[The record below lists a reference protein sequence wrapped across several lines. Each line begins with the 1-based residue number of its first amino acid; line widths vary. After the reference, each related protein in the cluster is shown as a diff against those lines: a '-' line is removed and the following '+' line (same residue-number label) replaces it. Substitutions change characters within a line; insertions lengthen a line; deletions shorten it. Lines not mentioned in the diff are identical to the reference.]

1 MIRLLKHNDSIPF
14 QGVLDMNSTFFYFL
28 FAGMAAMFVVMWFC
42 ARVYN
47 IRVWKIAAIAVFLMP
62 AGYYGAKLMFCIEA
76 GYWSGR
82 SLYGAIFLV
91 PVVMLPV
98 GKLLKLRYGEL
109 MDVCSPAGCVMFAV
123 LKVKCVIDGC
133 CAGRLITI
141 GGKQLIFPSQKVE
154 GVVFLIIM
162 AVVILMIFSKKYH
175 TLVYPWFMVIY
186 GVLRFFL
193 NLLRETTPWIGPL
206 PAGNFWSLISIAIG
220 TIVIVCVKRNSKK
233 AAA

>member
-1 MIRLLKHNDSIPF
+1 
-14 QGVLDMNSTFFYFL
+14 MNSTFFYFL
-28 FAGMAAMFVVMWFC
+28 YAGMAAMFLVMWVC

-47 IRVWKIAAIAVFLMP
+47 IAVWKTAAIAVFLMP
-62 AGYYGAKLMFCIEA
+62 AGYYGAKLMFCIES

-91 PVVMLPV
+91 PVVMFPV
-98 GKLLKLRYGEL
+98 AKLLKLRYGEL
-109 MDVCSPAGCVMFAV
+109 MDVCSPAGCVMFAI

-141 GGKQLIFPSQKVE
+141 GGNQFVFPSQKVE
-154 GVVFLIIM
+154 CAVFLIIM
-162 AVVILMIFSKKYH
+162 VVVMLMVFSKKYH

-186 GVLRFFL
+186 GISRFFL

-206 PAGNFWSLISIAIG
+206 PAGNFWSLVSVAIGLIVIIAIN
-220 TIVIVCVKRNSKK
+220 KRENRKDK
-233 AAA
+233 QAG